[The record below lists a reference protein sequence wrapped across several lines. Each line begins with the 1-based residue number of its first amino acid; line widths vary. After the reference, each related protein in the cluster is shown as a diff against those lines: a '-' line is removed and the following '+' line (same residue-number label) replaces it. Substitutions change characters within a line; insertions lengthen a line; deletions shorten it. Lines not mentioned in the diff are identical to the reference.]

1 MKSVKV
7 SDYMVNYVLSVEEDT
22 DLFKAIGLM
31 LKHKVASVP
40 VLGKKDRV
48 VGMLSQWDC
57 LKQILAGSY
66 AEEIGGVVKDL
77 MDPTVHT
84 VSPNDDIVD
93 VAAAMTSKGWHLSL
107 PVVERGK
114 LVGTIGCPDIL
125 EAIYDFDTHKAA

>member
-7 SDYMVNYVLSVEEDT
+7 SDYMVGYVLSVEEDD

-31 LKHKVASVP
+31 LKHKIASVP
-40 VLGKKDRV
+40 VLSKKGSV

-57 LKQILAGSY
+57 LKKILAGSY
-66 AEEIGGVVKDL
+66 SEEIGGVVKDL
-77 MDPTVHT
+77 MNQTVHT

-93 VAAAMTSKGWHLSL
+93 VAAAMTSNGWHLSL

-114 LVGTIGCPDIL
+114 LIGTIGCPDIL

>member
-7 SDYMVNYVLSVEEDT
+7 SDYMVNYVLSVEEET

-31 LKHKVASVP
+31 LKHKIASVP
-40 VLGKKDRV
+40 VIGEQGEI

-57 LKQILAGSY
+57 LKHILAGSY
-66 AEEIGGVVKDL
+66 SEEIGGVVKDL

-107 PVVERGK
+107 PVVESGK
-114 LVGTIGCPDIL
+114 LIGTIGCPDIL

>member
-1 MKSVKV
+1 MCIR
-7 SDYMVNYVLSVEEDT
+7 DR
-22 DLFKAIGLM
+22 FKAIGLM

-40 VLGKKDRV
+40 VLSKKGRV

-66 AEEIGGVVKDL
+66 SEEIGGVVKDL